1 MQVRLDGSLRKIEP
15 LAAVE
20 ECYVRRQVANS
31 LKGFH
36 SVAAARNHFKGVF
49 GTENDG

>member
-1 MQVRLDGSLRKIEP
+1 MRLDGFLPKIEP

-20 ECYVRRQVANS
+20 ECYVRRQVANI

-36 SVAAARNHFKGVF
+36 SVAAARNHFEGVF
-49 GTENDG
+49 GTENAG